1 MGQQALHSLT
11 LGSIYALLGVGCTLM
26 YATHRVLYLAYGGL
40 YALGG
45 YVAWWTIRANYTIWG
60 AFTLAIVLCALVGIL
75 SHWLLRTGLPRA
87 SETSRLLT
95 GLGLLI
101 CIEELCRLGIG
112 PHHLKVIAIDSHQV
126 HTLGPLMVTDVHW
139 IVFGGTFA
147 LLTTVQ
153 GFLSASRFGRGIY
166 TLLQDASGVS
176 CCYQSRRWLQGVTS
190 GLGAAL
196 AGVSGVLA
204 GLYLNDVY
212 PAIGTAITHKI
223 LALVLIGTL
232 GSLRGAIL
240 AAYVFALIEGVLLP
254 ATRLP
259 IPSEV
264 ALLVALA
271 LVSGLGPRGVPRL
284 PWSQKG

>member
-11 LGSIYALLGVGCTLM
+11 LGSIYALLVVGCTFL
-26 YATHRVLYLAYGGL
+26 YGAHRVLYLAYGGL

-45 YVAWWTIRANYTIWG
+45 YVTWWAVRANYTIWG
-60 AFTLAIVLCALVGIL
+60 AFGLAIVLCALAGVL
-75 SHWLLRTGLPRA
+75 SHWLLRTGFQRV
-87 SETSRLLT
+87 SETSHLLA
-95 GLGLLI
+95 GLGLLV
-101 CIEELCRLGIG
+101 CMEELYRLGIG
-112 PHHLKVIAIDSHQV
+112 PHRLKVIAIDSHQV
-126 HTLGPLMVTDVHW
+126 HTLGPLMVTDIHW

-147 LLTTVQ
+147 LFTMVQ
-153 GFLSASRFGRGIY
+153 GFLRTSRSGRGIY
-166 TLLQDASGVS
+166 ALLQGTAGASCAHRPPRG
-176 CCYQSRRWLQGVTS
+176 LQGVTS

-212 PAIGTAITHKI
+212 PSMGTVITHKI

-240 AAYVFALIEGVLLP
+240 AAYALALIEGVLLP

-264 ALLVALA
+264 VLLVALA
-271 LVSGLGPRGVPRL
+271 LISGLSHRGGQRL
-284 PWSQKG
+284 AWSQKG